1 MNSKTFKNEAEAI
14 ATLAPLFKAGRIS
27 NYTPVTAFGRT
38 TVKIWVGVWKPLTT
52 DLFNLLVKA

>member
-1 MNSKTFKNEAEAI
+1 MTAKTFKNEAEAI

-38 TVKIWVGVWKPLTT
+38 TVKIWVGTWKPLTEA
-52 DLFNLLVKA
+52 LFDRLAAA